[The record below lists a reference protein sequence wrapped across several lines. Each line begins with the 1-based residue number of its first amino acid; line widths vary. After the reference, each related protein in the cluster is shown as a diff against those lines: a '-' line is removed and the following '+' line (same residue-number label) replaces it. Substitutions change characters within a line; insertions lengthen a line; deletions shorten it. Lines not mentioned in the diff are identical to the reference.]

1 MRIASISQ
9 EDCVELL
16 NRVSI
21 GRLACSLDNQPYV
34 VPVHFVYEPGY
45 IYVFSTVGKKIKWM
59 RKNPRV
65 CLQVDGIGNLSNWTS
80 VVVDGTYLE
89 LTDPQYTAEREHA
102 KEQLAQH
109 SEWWRN
115 PLAER
120 REETSDVS
128 IENVFFRIDVQSMT
142 GLRGVLEAE

>member
-1 MRIASISQ
+1 MSYPFAS
-9 EDCVELL
+9 
-16 NRVSI
+16 RM
-21 GRLACSLDNQPYV
+21 SL
-34 VPVHFVYEPGY
+34 EY

-59 RKNPRV
+59 RKNPKV
-65 CLQVDGIGNLSNWTS
+65 CLQVDEIGNLSNWSS

-102 KEQLAQH
+102 KEQLAQY

-120 REETSDVS
+120 REQTDDVL
-128 IENVFFRIDVQSMT
+128 IENVFFRINIPSMS
-142 GLRGVLEAE
+142 GLRGVLEAK